1 VPLDSD
7 HRQGGCVNP
16 PCATFGDRRSI
27 GAQSRR
33 RPAGVTSCLS
43 RAVQSG
49 DGWCSDARNT
59 DSFRMMRTSTSVPCG
74 VMLRAV
80 QDRPRYAGRSTLSPD
95 RRMKFFAAALGHLVV
110 ILAVGTEPSAA
121 TSQSNDSQLAVFAR
135 PLGVWCDGIARF
147 TVGLSNPGPDRLV
160 VGVPRRPDTRFPYK
174 STGTLSFNEKAGT
187 GWGGACGCSAGV
199 DCELCATPD
208 IRVTLGAGEELTWT
222 MEIANMEIS
231 VGPASL
237 RLTLHWYGGRF
248 RVGGALQKMSGTT
261 GQELSVA
268 GVDDRCFVA
277 SAVAKKAG

>member
-1 VPLDSD
+1 MSAAERNAPASPCLIWRRMVLGGLQ
-7 HRQGGCVNP
+7 HRQFQDDAHFDISAVWCNVAS
-16 PCATFGDRRSI
+16 CARSAAI
-27 GAQSRR
+27 CRSVYSQPSR
-33 RPAGVTSCLS
+33 L
-43 RAVQSG
+43 
-49 DGWCSDARNT
+49 
-59 DSFRMMRTSTSVPCG
+59 
-74 VMLRAV
+74 
-80 QDRPRYAGRSTLSPD
+80 
-95 RRMKFFAAALGHLVV
+95 MKFFAAALGHLVV
-110 ILAVGTEPSAA
+110 ILAVATEPSAA
-121 TSQSNDSQLAVFAR
+121 TTQSNDSQLAVFAR

-222 MEIANMEIS
+222 MEIANMELS

-237 RLTLHWYGGRF
+237 RLTLHWYGGPF
-248 RVGGALQKMSGTT
+248 RVGGALQKMSGST

-268 GVDDRCFVA
+268 GVDERCFVA